1 MLTLSV
7 FSVEF
12 KSIQRLQGEMVKA
25 QYLLQLLAW

>member
-12 KSIQRLQGEMVKA
+12 KSIQRLQREMVKA